1 VDKSVDPSV
10 QAIAALDEPTR
21 RRLYDHVVAQPEP
34 VGRDEAAAALGVP
47 RTTAAFHL
55 DKLAEEGLLAVVF
68 ERRTGRTG
76 PGAGRPAK
84 LYRRSDRQ
92 IEVSFPERQYDV
104 AGHLL
109 AAALEDA
116 ETSGEPPRQALER
129 RAARYGESVGRAA
142 RNHPGTP
149 LAQVLEA
156 HGFEPRENA
165 TGLDLVNCPFHALAK
180 DHPALVCNMTLRLVD
195 GVLTGLG
202 DTGLRAVLD
211 PQPPHCCVRLTA
223 LGCEGGES

>member
-1 VDKSVDPSV
+1 VDKSVDASV
-10 QAIAALDEPTR
+10 QAVAALDEPTR
-21 RRLYDHVVAQPEP
+21 RRLYDHVIAQPDP
-34 VGRDEAAAALGVP
+34 VGRDEAAIALGVP

-55 DKLAEEGLLAVVF
+55 DKLAEEGLLDVVF

-116 ETSGEPPRQALER
+116 EFSGEPPRQALER
-129 RAARYGESVGRAA
+129 RAGLYGEAVGRAA
-142 RNHPGTP
+142 RSHPGTP

-156 HGFEPRENA
+156 HGFEPRQNGA
-165 TGLDLVNCPFHALAK
+165 GIDLANCPFHALAK
-180 DHPALVCNMTLRLVD
+180 VHTSLVCNMTLSLVS

-202 DTGLRAVLD
+202 DTGLRAELD
-211 PQPPHCCVRLTA
+211 PQPPHCCVRLA
-223 LGCEGGES
+223 AIGFEGGEG